1 MIGMAQPDEQ
11 SANIDPVS
19 LLEWVDEIADR
30 FEAAW
35 RQGSPPAIGDFL
47 GAASGEQRT
56 ALVRE
61 LARIDLERRR
71 KAGEETTWEDY
82 VRQFPEL
89 LGPEPEALR
98 WPLAATLRAPPGHAA
113 PAATESRPVV
123 AGYEILGEL
132 GHGGMGTVYKARQQS
147 LKRLVALKV
156 IRCAAAADP
165 RSRARF
171 RTEAEAAARLQHPN
185 IVPIYE
191 VGEQGGVPYLA
202 LEYVDGGTL
211 EQRLAG
217 KPQPARPAA
226 ALVEV
231 LARALHHAHQRGVV
245 HRDLKPANVLLQRS
259 EVGGQ
264 RSEVGG
270 QKSEVGGQ
278 KSEVRDR
285 ELGAASS
292 DFCPLTSDLWP
303 KIADFGL
310 AKLAEA
316 EAAHS
321 LSGAIVGTPSY
332 MAPEQAAGRG
342 AAGPATDV
350 YALGATL
357 YECLTGRP
365 PFQGASVLDTLEQV
379 RGEEPVPPRRL
390 VPKLPRDLETICLK
404 AMARIPTHRYARAGD
419 LADDLRRFLDHQPI
433 LARPVGPFGR
443 SWRWCRRHPA
453 GAGLV
458 LACTLLV
465 VTVMAASVWVALAST
480 AQERTRRREGLVQQL
495 QATLATTRGNG
506 WSDEAGRLLGAASRL
521 RPDDDLRTLAA
532 AASAGLDARPVRHLE
547 QRSASWVAFDTTG
560 TRLLLGGRND
570 GWGQPLDGAT
580 LWQPDADVFQ
590 VSRQAGPGPV
600 AFRRDGS
607 AVHLVPRPGPVL
619 VLWDLAAARVVAEC
633 CFHPAP
639 GRPPVL
645 AHNEL
650 EFPVLALTSD
660 GTRAAAAAVRDD
672 GGGVTAAW
680 DGGSGRLL
688 FQADRP
694 SGALAFAPAGDLLA
708 GGTPRGG
715 ITLWSVPDGKEVA
728 TLEARRATIH
738 SLAFSADGA
747 RLAAGDSAGSVTV
760 WDVAARRPVTYCYG
774 SFHDVYAV
782 AFSPDGTLLASGGRG
797 PARLWD
803 AATGR
808 LLLSLQSAGL
818 VTAVAF
824 APDAGRVMLGS
835 KGPGRVAVWAL
846 DPARGTQTLRGLTS
860 QASHL
865 CLSDDGRLLA
875 ALAHNWQVGLWD
887 LRSGALLR
895 VLDAPRGGV
904 EDDAALAFDP
914 DGRRFA
920 CSAGEEAKLWD
931 TATGRELAAWRLPAG
946 AHDLLAFRPG
956 GELLSARAETNGR
969 GTVPVCRVRN
979 LLGPH
984 PERPVTEIAEF
995 DRHLLD
1001 AALTPDGGTLVVEG
1015 IAGAPSGPRRLIE
1028 AYDPLTGAERW
1039 RVASTNAV
1047 LAATL
1052 TLDPTGRLL
1061 AVRTDSGTGGVLVD
1075 VATGTVREQVAPL
1088 PLALAPEASY
1098 RISAGWHG
1106 AGAGDRGYA
1115 LARQGDPA
1123 PRLAL
1128 GLETTPSFR
1137 PVFSRDGRLLAW
1149 SNGDGTVSV
1158 CRLPQLQERLDR
1170 LGLGWGQGR

>member
-1 MIGMAQPDEQ
+1 MIGMAPPDGQ
-11 SANIDPVS
+11 SAPIDAVS
-19 LLEWVDEIADR
+19 LLEWVDGIADR

-35 RQGSPPAIGDFL
+35 ERGPAPAIRDFL
-47 GAASGEQRT
+47 GDASGEHRT

-61 LARIDLERRR
+61 LARIDLERRQ
-71 KAGEETTWEDY
+71 KAGEAATWDDY
-82 VRQFPEL
+82 VGQFPEL
-89 LGPEPEALR
+89 REPDPESLR
-98 WPLAATLRAPPGHAA
+98 RALAATVHAPPDATA
-113 PAATESRPVV
+113 PAAAGRWPVV
-123 AGYEILGEL
+123 AGHTILGEL
-132 GHGGMGTVYKARQQS
+132 GHGGMGTVYKARQHS

-165 RSRARF
+165 RSRDRF

-226 ALVEV
+226 ALVEP
-231 LARALHHAHQRGVV
+231 LARAMHHAHQRGVV
-245 HRDLKPANVLLQRS
+245 HRDLKPSNVLLARGDKRPACQP
-259 EVGGQ
+259 GT
-264 RSEVGG
+264 
-270 QKSEVGGQ
+270 K
-278 KSEVRDR
+278 
-285 ELGAASS
+285 
-292 DFCPLTSDLWP
+292 LTSEDAWGYEP
-303 KIADFGL
+303 KITDFGL

-316 EAAHS
+316 EGAPT
-321 LSGAIVGTPSY
+321 LSGTIVGTPSY

-342 AAGPATDV
+342 AAGPAVDV
-350 YALGATL
+350 YALGAIL

-365 PFQGASVLDTLEQV
+365 PFRGASVLDTLEQA
-379 RGEEPVPPRRL
+379 RTEDSVPPRQL

-404 AMARIPTHRYARAGD
+404 AMARLPGHRYATAGA
-419 LADDLRRFLDHQPI
+419 LADDLRRFLDRQPI
-433 LARPVGPFGR
+433 LARPVGRLGR
-443 SWRWCRRHPA
+443 SYRWCRRHPT

-458 LACTLLV
+458 LACALLV
-465 VTVMAASVWVALAST
+465 LTVVIASVSVALAST
-480 AQERTRRREGLVQQL
+480 AQERGRRREGLVRQL
-495 QATLATTRGNG
+495 QTALATSRANG
-506 WSDEAGRLLGAASRL
+506 WSDEAGRLLDAAARL

-532 AASAGLDARPVRHLE
+532 AAGAGLDARPLRHLE
-547 QRSASWVAFDTTG
+547 QRSASWVAFDAAG
-560 TRLLLGGRND
+560 ARLLLGGRND

-580 LWQPDADVFQ
+580 LWQPDANRLQ
-590 VSRQAGPGPV
+590 VSRRAGPGPV
-600 AFRRDGS
+600 AFRRDGTP
-607 AVHLVPRPGPVL
+607 VHLVPGPGPAL
-619 VLWDLAAARVVAEC
+619 LLWDLAAARAVGEC
-633 CFHPAP
+633 RFRPLPGGPA
-639 GRPPVL
+639 VL
-645 AHNEL
+645 IRNEL
-650 EFPVLALTSD
+650 EFPVLALAPD
-660 GTRAAAAAVRDD
+660 GTRAAASAVAE

-680 DGGSGRLL
+680 DTGSGRLL

-708 GGTPRGG
+708 GSTARGG
-715 ITLWSVPDGKEVA
+715 ITLWSLPGGKELA
-728 TLEARRATIH
+728 TLQAGRATIH
-738 SLAFSADGA
+738 SLAFSADGT
-747 RLAAGDSAGSVTV
+747 RLAAGDSAGTVTV

-774 SFHDVYAV
+774 SHHDVYAV
-782 AFSPDGTLLASGGRG
+782 AFSSDGTLLASGGRG

-808 LLLSLQSAGL
+808 LHLSVQSGGL

-824 APDAGRVMLGS
+824 APDTGRLVVGS
-835 KGPGRVAVWAL
+835 KGPARVAVWAL
-846 DPARGTQTLRGLTS
+846 DPGRGTRTLRGLTS

-887 LRSGALLR
+887 LGSGALLR

-904 EDDAALAFDP
+904 GNDAALAFDP
-914 DGRRFA
+914 DGRRLA
-920 CSAGEEAKLWD
+920 CSAGQEAKLWD
-931 TATGRELAAWRLPAG
+931 AATGRELAAWRLPAG
-946 AHDLLAFRPG
+946 ARDLLAFRPG
-956 GELLSARAETNGR
+956 GELVSARAETNGH
-969 GTVPVCRVRN
+969 GTAPVCRVRN

-984 PERPVTEIAEF
+984 PERPVASITEF

-1001 AALTPDGGTLVVEG
+1001 EALTPDGGTLVVEG
-1015 IAGAPSGPRRLIE
+1015 IARTPSGQRRAIK
-1028 AYDPLTGAERW
+1028 AYDPLTGAGRW
-1039 RVASTNAV
+1039 EVPSTNAV

-1061 AVRTDSGTGGVLVD
+1061 AFRTDSRAGGSLAD
-1075 VATGTVREQVAPL
+1075 VATGTVREGVAPF
-1088 PLALAPEASY
+1088 PLALAPGAEH
-1098 RISAGWHG
+1098 RVSAGWHG
-1106 AGAGDRGYA
+1106 TGAGEQGYA
-1115 LARQGDPA
+1115 LARRGDPA

-1170 LGLGWGQGR
+1170 LGLGWEQGR